1 MSEHRLHLAEAKLA
15 QAKGRRGQ
23 PISHILMEDGRV
35 APTDMLRAMAE
46 ASRIGQSAP
55 QVVVAE
61 AIASREDVLEA
72 QAQHFGA
79 LVLRRRDSPPD
90 PAVLGQLP
98 PEFCLEHGVLPWM
111 RVGDTLLLATSR
123 PDDFPELLPLLPPDI
138 GPVVMALALE
148 ADIHAEIS
156 ARAGAQLAEAAET
169 WVPDEDSCRD
179 LNRMT
184 PRTRM
189 LAIGAG
195 LVCLLL
201 LVLAP
206 RLLFGAALTLALGSL
221 VLAQLMKLAAL
232 AALPRSA
239 PPVHATL
246 PADPPLV
253 SILVPLFRE
262 EDIAQTLVKRLSRLT
277 YPKAL
282 LDVVLVLEAEDQL
295 TRETLARTRLPTW
308 MRTITVPPGRIT
320 TKPRALNY
328 AYRFTRG
335 QIVGIYDAEDAP
347 APDQI
352 TRVVGHFDRAPREV
366 GCLQGILDYY
376 NPRANWLSRC
386 FTIEYASWFRI
397 LLPGLSRLGFV
408 VPLGGTTVFFR
419 REVLEKVCGWDAH
432 NVTEDADLGVRLA
445 RHGFRTELISSVT
458 REEANNRFWPWIKQ
472 RSRWLKGYGITWWV
486 HSRDP
491 RRLWRDLGPK
501 RFAGVQ
507 LLFLTTLV
515 QFALAP
521 VLWSFWLILMGLPHP
536 LDPHLSRPL
545 ILGLTA
551 LFLSAEAVSI
561 VIGLAALA
569 RSPHRA
575 LFAWVPTLFAYFPL
589 GTLAIYKALWETLR
603 NPFYWDKT
611 QHGRSAPD
619 RPGGDVPPEG

>member
-1 MSEHRLHLAEAKLA
+1 MTEHRLHLAAAKLA
-15 QAKGRRGQ
+15 QAKARRGQ

-35 APTDMLRAMAE
+35 APSDMLGAMAE
-46 ASRIGQSAP
+46 ATRIGQTVP

-61 AIASREDVLEA
+61 AIASREEVLEA
-72 QAQHFGA
+72 QAQHYGA
-79 LVLRRRDSPPD
+79 LVLRRGDSPPD
-90 PAVLGQLP
+90 PAAMDFLP

-111 RVGDTLLLATSR
+111 RVGDTLLIATAR
-123 PDDFPELLPLLPPDI
+123 PDDFPALLHLLPPDT

-148 ADIHAEIS
+148 ADIHHLIS
-156 ARAGAQLAEAAET
+156 ARAGARLAEAAET
-169 WVPDEDSCRD
+169 WVPAEDSCRD
-179 LNRMT
+179 LNRTT
-184 PRTRM
+184 PRGRLM
-189 LAIGAG
+189 AFAVAG
-195 LVCLLL
+195 LCLLTL
-201 LVLAP
+201 ALAP
-206 RLLFGAALTLALGSL
+206 QLLFGAALALALGSL
-221 VLAQLMKLAAL
+221 VLSQLLKLAAL
-232 AALPRSA
+232 VALPRRAS
-239 PPVHATL
+239 PPRADL
-246 PADPPLV
+246 PENPPLV
-253 SILVPLFRE
+253 SILVPLFHE
-262 EDIAQTLVKRLSRLT
+262 QDIARTLVARLSRLT

-282 LDVVLVLEAEDQL
+282 LDVVLVLEAEDRL
-295 TRETLARTRLPTW
+295 TRETLARTELPPW
-308 MRTITVPPGRIT
+308 MRTITVPPGRVT

-335 QIVGIYDAEDAP
+335 EIVGIYDAEDAP

-352 TRVVGHFDRAPREV
+352 DRVVAQFHAAPPDV

-386 FTIEYASWFRI
+386 FTIEYASWFRV
-397 LLPGLSRLGFV
+397 LLPGLSRLGLV

-419 REVLEKVCGWDAH
+419 REVLEKVNGWDAH

-445 RHGFRTELISSVT
+445 RHGFRTELMPSVT

-486 HSRDP
+486 HSRNP

-501 RFAGVQ
+501 RFTGFQ

-536 LDPHLSRPL
+536 LDGHLTRPV

-551 LFLSAEAVSI
+551 VFLSAEAVSI
-561 VIGLAALA
+561 VVGLAALA
-569 RSPHRA
+569 RSPHRF
-575 LFAWVPTLFAYFPL
+575 LYPWVPTLFAYFPF
-589 GTLAIYKALWETLR
+589 GTVAIYKALWETLK

-619 RPGGDVPPEG
+619 RPGEDVPPAS